1 MHNKTVEN
9 VENSIIYWYY
19 YVLIVEK
26 FVENLWITFF
36 CIFPIF
42 FSTILEYYNGNF
54 NLLSGEMVALN
65 VDILWT
71 NVLNEI
77 KDELSSLAFNTWFN
91 SVYLKTLK
99 DGVAVIIVPMSIH
112 KKHLAD
118 NYTELIQT
126 ALNKVTGTNFELE
139 FLLPNEVTEQEEKII
154 QKEEKEV
161 GVPKAYKEKS
171 NLNSK
176 YTFSNFIVGNSN
188 KFAQA
193 AALSVAEN
201 PGKMYN
207 PLFIYGNSGLGKT
220 HLMHAIGN
228 YIVENS
234 NRRVLYVTSDQFRDD
249 FVGINKKDE
258 TGTNFNYVDFF
269 KNKYRNID
277 VLIIDD
283 IQFLGGATQ
292 TQQEFFHTFTN
303 LYNDS
308 KQIIISSDRS
318 PNDLKLLEERLRT
331 RFCWGLTVNIY
342 PPDFELRKEIL
353 RKKIAAGNFE
363 TDIPEDVIEY
373 IASNIGS
380 DVRQLEGSITR
391 LVAYSTI
398 MGGAKIELNLAIEAL
413 KDFISKGISEKNDI
427 ARIQKIVSEYFQI
440 TVEDIRSKKRSSNIA
455 FPRQI
460 AMYLCRQLT
469 NESFPKIGTEFGGKD
484 HSTVM
489 HSVEKIETEI
499 KNNPDLANII
509 EKLKNDI
516 K

>member
-1 MHNKTVEN
+1 MEKKINIVHNKTVEN

-171 NLNSK
+171 NLNS
-176 YTFSNFIVGNSN
+176 
-188 KFAQA
+188 
-193 AALSVAEN
+193 
-201 PGKMYN
+201 
-207 PLFIYGNSGLGKT
+207 
-220 HLMHAIGN
+220 
-228 YIVENS
+228 
-234 NRRVLYVTSDQFRDD
+234 
-249 FVGINKKDE
+249 
-258 TGTNFNYVDFF
+258 
-269 KNKYRNID
+269 
-277 VLIIDD
+277 
-283 IQFLGGATQ
+283 
-292 TQQEFFHTFTN
+292 
-303 LYNDS
+303 
-308 KQIIISSDRS
+308 
-318 PNDLKLLEERLRT
+318 
-331 RFCWGLTVNIY
+331 
-342 PPDFELRKEIL
+342 
-353 RKKIAAGNFE
+353 
-363 TDIPEDVIEY
+363 
-373 IASNIGS
+373 
-380 DVRQLEGSITR
+380 
-391 LVAYSTI
+391 
-398 MGGAKIELNLAIEAL
+398 
-413 KDFISKGISEKNDI
+413 
-427 ARIQKIVSEYFQI
+427 
-440 TVEDIRSKKRSSNIA
+440 
-455 FPRQI
+455 
-460 AMYLCRQLT
+460 
-469 NESFPKIGTEFGGKD
+469 
-484 HSTVM
+484 
-489 HSVEKIETEI
+489 
-499 KNNPDLANII
+499 
-509 EKLKNDI
+509 
-516 K
+516 